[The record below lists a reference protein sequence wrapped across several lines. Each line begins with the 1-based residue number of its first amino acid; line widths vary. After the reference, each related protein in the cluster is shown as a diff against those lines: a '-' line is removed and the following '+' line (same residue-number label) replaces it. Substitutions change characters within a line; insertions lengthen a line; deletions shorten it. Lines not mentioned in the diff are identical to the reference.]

1 MNGGIHTLHLTDES
15 ATRALAGRLAA
26 HQPQT
31 AAMVYLCGHLGAGK
45 STLARAWLRALGITG
60 PIRSPTYTLVEP
72 YSIPG
77 GEALH
82 LDLYRLGSSAEWDA
96 LGLEDADARLW
107 LVEWPERARGRL
119 PQADLHIDLALAG
132 CGRTAVLTAQT
143 PLGRTWLERLQT
155 VDAC

>member
-1 MNGGIHTLHLTDES
+1 MDGDACTLYLADES
-15 ATRALAGRLAA
+15 ATCALAERLAA

-45 STLARAWLRALGITG
+45 STLARAWLRALGVTG

-82 LDLYRLGSSAEWDA
+82 LDLYRLGSSEEWDA

-107 LVEWPERARGRL
+107 LVEWPERAQGRL
-119 PQADLHIDLALAG
+119 PRADMRIDLTLSG
-132 CGRTAVLTAQT
+132 NGRAAVLTAHT
-143 PLGRTWLERLQT
+143 SAGRRWLGRLQSP
-155 VDAC
+155 A